1 MTLLLIFLGLLCSVM
16 ADTEHDKKEPDI
28 KGMTRSP
35 ENGLVK
41 LNQVM
46 KCFLDGQEPEDLQWV
61 QISDD
66 GSESVIVSDED
77 ILEYKAV
84 NEDVTYRCKTGT
96 YVQFLINSL
105 FFLISKSCVTE
116 CLCP

>member
-1 MTLLLIFLGLLCSVM
+1 MLLIFLGLLCSVM
-16 ADTEHDKKEPDI
+16 ADTDHDKKEPDI

-41 LNQVM
+41 LNEVM
-46 KCFLDGQEPEDLQWV
+46 KCFLNGQEPEDLQWV
-61 QISDD
+61 QISED
-66 GSESVIVSDED
+66 GSESIIVSDED

-96 YVQFLINSL
+96 YIRTIFLIFS
-105 FFLISKSCVTE
+105 FFLRVNLLFNGYVCA
-116 CLCP
+116 